1 MFERST
7 HKVATFFYC
16 RKLNTFVCTQ
26 SLRAEKTSALGELIA
41 PHVPA
46 IIRPGI
52 LCFLGPNGGMMESTE
67 TVVTTRYL
75 DKPTGR
81 RPAYYPDP
89 AIHKPVKRYT
99 IKACIDCG
107 QEFER
112 PAGWRKTVKCPD
124 CGNPL
129 LRNSKQVTPETVK
142 AGMIPTRTK
151 SIGPRGFVYL
161 ILAGGIYYKIGC
173 AKNLARRAYYFE
185 LELPFDFEI
194 IHFFQADNMY
204 EAEKRL
210 HLQFASKRIKGE
222 WFNLDSQDVEEIKGN
237 KG

>member
-1 MFERST
+1 
-7 HKVATFFYC
+7 VATFFYC
-16 RKLNTFVCTQ
+16 HKLNTFVCTQ

-46 IIRPGI
+46 IIRPGT
-52 LCFLGPNGGMMESTE
+52 LCFLGPNGGMMSEAIE
-67 TVVTTRYL
+67 TVITTRYL

-81 RPAYYPDP
+81 RPVHVPDP
-89 AIHKPVKRYT
+89 SIHSPVNRYV
-99 IKACIDCG
+99 IRICADCG

-112 PAGWRKTVKCPD
+112 PAGWSKTVKCPD
-124 CGNPL
+124 CANPF
-129 LRNSKQVTPETVK
+129 LRHSKQAAPETVK
-142 AGMIPTRTK
+142 AGMIPTRAK
-151 SIGPRGFVYL
+151 SIGPGGFVYL

-194 IHFFQADNMY
+194 LHSFQADNMY

-210 HLQFASKRIKGE
+210 HLRFASKRVKGE
-222 WFNLDSQDVEEIKGN
+222 WFSLTDEDVAFIKN
-237 KG
+237 IA